1 MFKGVAIAVCHRV
14 VRRQQFDVTSSRH
27 ISTAD
32 LAALIKGYAPTLATV
47 VLLAESGQD
56 RPDMMFAPFYAALRA
71 QLTIGDLVSLT
82 APCGT
87 VNLSLPTV
95 RSDREGLLT
104 LLTDS
109 GDRYG

>member
-1 MFKGVAIAVCHRV
+1 
-14 VRRQQFDVTSSRH
+14 
-27 ISTAD
+27 
-32 LAALIKGYAPTLATV
+32 
-47 VLLAESGQD
+47 
-56 RPDMMFAPFYAALRA
+56 MMFAPFYAALRA